1 MEHRAIPPSM
11 TSSDA
16 RGNQMSFGIV
26 ALGHALGEE
35 LAVMDV
41 APQYTDELRKV
52 AGWGF
57 RGFHR
62 AHDSTGLTDLA
73 EQAGRLALE
82 RAGLAADELDL
93 VVLAMT
99 DIAEYLYWDAAAA
112 IQARL
117 GAHRAE
123 ALLVNQACGSGVL
136 ALDAAAGKFATRPEY
151 RTALVV
157 GANRV
162 CDAYWNRMESTT
174 AITSDGAAA
183 AVLARGH
190 EGRRFL
196 SAAVISD
203 GRYAD
208 FFRLETG
215 GTARPFG
222 SDGCV
227 PDRVASP
234 YDRLEEFFG
243 DDHRAMLDFA
253 DTVLRRER
261 EVFEVA
267 CARAG
272 VQSDR
277 VRRVIH
283 LNDNRKAL
291 ADLASELGLP
301 LERTNA
307 ELAMAHGHLG
317 CADQLFCLEQHLEAG
332 EIGPGD
338 LVALMSTGSGMHWVC
353 ALLRI

>member
-1 MEHRAIPPSM
+1 
-11 TSSDA
+11 
-16 RGNQMSFGIV
+16 MSFGIV

-35 LAVMDV
+35 TDV
-41 APQYTDELRKV
+41 ADAAPQYTDELRKI

-57 RGFHR
+57 RRFHR
-62 AHDSTGLTDLA
+62 APDSTGLTDLA
-73 EQAGRLALE
+73 ERAGRLALE
-82 RAGLAADELDL
+82 RAGIGADELDL

-112 IQARL
+112 TQARL

-123 ALLVNQACGSGVL
+123 AMLVNQACGGGVL

-157 GANRV
+157 AANRV
-162 CDAYWNRMESTT
+162 CEAYWNRMESTT

-190 EGRRFL
+190 EARRFL

-215 GTARPFG
+215 GTVRPFG
-222 SDGCV
+222 SAGHV
-227 PDRVASP
+227 PGRIAGPPDRME
-234 YDRLEEFFG
+234 DFFG
-243 DDHRAMLDFA
+243 SDHRAMLAFA
-253 DTVLRRER
+253 DTVVRRGR
-261 EVFEVA
+261 EVFEMA

-272 VQSDR
+272 VKPDA

-283 LNDNRKAL
+283 INDNLRAL
-291 ADLASELGLP
+291 TDLAGELGLP
-301 LERTNA
+301 LDRTNA
-307 ELAMAHGHLG
+307 ELALEHGHLG
-317 CADQLFCLEQHLEAG
+317 CADQLFCLERQLASGDLE
-332 EIGPGD
+332 PGD

-353 ALLRI
+353 AILRI

>member
-1 MEHRAIPPSM
+1 
-11 TSSDA
+11 
-16 RGNQMSFGIV
+16 MSFGIV

-35 LAVMDV
+35 TAVADA
-41 APQYTDELRKV
+41 APQYTDELRKI

-62 AHDSTGLTDLA
+62 APGSTGLTDLA
-73 EQAGRLALE
+73 ERAGRLALE
-82 RAGLAADELDL
+82 RAGIGADELDL

-112 IQARL
+112 TQARL

-157 GANRV
+157 AANRV

-190 EGRRFL
+190 AAGRFL

-234 YDRLEEFFG
+234 YDRMEEFFG
-243 DDHRAMLDFA
+243 NDHRAMLAFA
-253 DTVLRRER
+253 DTVVRRAR

-272 VQSDR
+272 VQPDR

-283 LNDNRKAL
+283 LNDNLKAL
-291 ADLASELGLP
+291 ADLVDELGLP
-301 LERTNA
+301 LARTNA
-307 ELAMAHGHLG
+307 ELAMDHGHLG
-317 CADQLFCLEQHLEAG
+317 CADQLFCLERHLEAG
-332 EIGPGD
+332 ELVPGD

-353 ALLRI
+353 ALLQI

>member
-1 MEHRAIPPSM
+1 MENLTARPSV
-11 TSSDA
+11 TSSNAKGD
-16 RGNQMSFGIV
+16 RMSFGIV

-35 LAVMDV
+35 IAVADA

-62 AHDSTGLTDLA
+62 APDSTGLTDLA

-82 RAGLAADELDL
+82 RAGIGADELDL

-136 ALDAAAGKFATRPEY
+136 ALDAAAGKFATRAEY

-183 AVLARGH
+183 AVLSRGH
-190 EGRRFL
+190 AERRFL

-222 SDGCV
+222 SDGRV

-234 YDRLEEFFG
+234 YDRMEEFFG

-261 EVFEVA
+261 EVFEIA
-267 CARAG
+267 CKRAG
-272 VQSDR
+272 VQPDG

-283 LNDNRKAL
+283 LNDNRQAL
-291 ADLASELGLP
+291 ADLAGELGLP
-301 LERTNA
+301 IERTNA

-317 CADQLFCLEQHLEAG
+317 CADQLFCLERHLEAG